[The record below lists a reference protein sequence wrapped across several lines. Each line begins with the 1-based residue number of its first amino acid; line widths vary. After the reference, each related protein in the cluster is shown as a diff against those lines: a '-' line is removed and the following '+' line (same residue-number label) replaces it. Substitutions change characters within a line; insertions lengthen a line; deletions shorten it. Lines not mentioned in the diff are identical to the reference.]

1 MLVFDASTLILLSKV
16 ELLPLFCSTY
26 GGRICVPRG
35 VADEVFRKESHEL
48 PLIRALMDEGRI
60 EVEEVRK
67 PQQVVRLM
75 KDFGL
80 DRGEA
85 EAVVLALEKGAQAVA
100 TDDGQAIKACKLL
113 KLPFVTAIALLL
125 RAREKGLLGKEQA
138 LLKLEKLSEVGRYSA
153 RIIQDARLRIEG
165 GG

>member
-1 MLVFDASTLILLSKV
+1 
-16 ELLPLFCSTY
+16 
-26 GGRICVPRG
+26 
-35 VADEVFRKESHEL
+35 
-48 PLIRALMDEGRI
+48 MDEGRI